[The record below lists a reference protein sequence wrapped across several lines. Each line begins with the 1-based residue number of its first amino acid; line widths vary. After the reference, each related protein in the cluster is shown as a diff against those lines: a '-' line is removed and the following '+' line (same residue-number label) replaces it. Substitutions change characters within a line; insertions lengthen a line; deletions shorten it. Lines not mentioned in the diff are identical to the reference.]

1 MAEILRGAPV
11 AAVVSERASARADAL
26 RARGIIPKL
35 CLIRVGDRPDDAAY
49 ERNAMRRLAKTG
61 VEAQVAALREDDSQ
75 EKLIAQIN
83 RVNQDA
89 SIHGAL
95 LFRPLPRGFDENAVI
110 NALSPDK
117 DVDGMT
123 HGSMAGVFLGVE
135 RGFAPCTAQACMELL
150 DYYGVDPAGKAA
162 VVVGRSAVIGK
173 PVAMM
178 LLKRNA
184 TVTVCHTKT
193 RDLAAVCRGADILI
207 AAAGRAGVVGAEHLR
222 PGQTVIDV
230 GINAAADGSL
240 SGDVDFEGAAAVV
253 GAITPVPGGVGAVTT
268 SVLAY
273 NVTMAAER
281 MHAFTGR
288 R

>member
-1 MAEILRGAPV
+1 MADILRGTPV
-11 AAVVSERASARADAL
+11 AAVVSKRASARADAL
-26 RARGIIPKL
+26 RARGITPKL
-35 CLIRVGDRPDDAAY
+35 LIIRVGDRPDDAAY

-61 VEAQVAALREDDSQ
+61 VEAEAVTLREDDSQ
-75 EKLIAQIN
+75 EKLMAQIN

-95 LFRPLPRGFDENAVI
+95 LFRPLPLGFDENAVMS
-110 NALSPDK
+110 ALSPDK

-162 VVVGRSAVIGK
+162 VVIGRSAVIGK

-207 AAAGRAGVVGAEHLR
+207 AAAGKAGVVSAEHLR
-222 PGQTVIDV
+222 PCQTVIDV
-230 GINAAADGSL
+230 GINVAADGSL
-240 SGDVDFEGAAAVV
+240 SGDVDFESAVAV
-253 GAITPVPGGVGAVTT
+253 AGAITPVPGGVGAVTT
-268 SVLAY
+268 SVLAH
-273 NVTMAAER
+273 NVTLAAER
-281 MHAFTGR
+281 LNGIVSER
-288 R
+288 